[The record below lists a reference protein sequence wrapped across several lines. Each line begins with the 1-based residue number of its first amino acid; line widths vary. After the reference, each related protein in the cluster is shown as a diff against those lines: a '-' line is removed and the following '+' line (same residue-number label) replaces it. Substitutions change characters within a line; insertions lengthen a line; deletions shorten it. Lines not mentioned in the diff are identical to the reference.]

1 MPYIEQADLVIWA
14 AGYQTNSIQI
24 KDGDKYLPLWAK
36 QPFTQFDVDNK
47 CRIITADNHLL
58 NKTFGSGLAF
68 PMRSNDGQIVP
79 DQDRANPRA
88 DSFSLYLNFVAN

>member
-1 MPYIEQADLVIWA
+1 MPYIEQADIVIWA
-14 AGYQTNSIQI
+14 AGYQTNSIQV
-24 KDGDKYLPLWAK
+24 KEGDKVLPLWAK
-36 QPFTQFDVDNK
+36 QQFTQFDVDNK

-68 PMRSNDGQIVP
+68 PMRSNDGQIIS